1 MLGALSQAVPA
12 AIPAAGAGQ
21 VAIVLFSH
29 IDPSTGTYKVS
40 VLQPMQGG
48 SGARPAIDGIDG
60 VNFSA
65 GTLRNV
71 PTEAI
76 ELEAPVF
83 VNRYMLTDE
92 ASAGQFR
99 GGTGVVLEFTCLA
112 AEALVTAR
120 GMDRFKLRPYG
131 REGGE
136 AGGLGS
142 CVLDPGTAQERPNG
156 KIEMLRLQ
164 RGDVVRIVSPGGG
177 GYGPPFRRDPAAVLS
192 DLTEGFLTEPTARD
206 TYGVVVRDREIDV
219 QATASARAGV
229 ANLSEPFGF
238 GPERAD
244 YEAVFSP
251 ALQDI
256 VARLLADRPPAVR
269 QYARGKLYGFVQQ
282 ERSVVEQDPAVIEA
296 TLTRELSRILAT
308 GAAALRPAA

>member
-1 MLGALSQAVPA
+1 M
-12 AIPAAGAGQ
+12 
-21 VAIVLFSH
+21 
-29 IDPSTGTYKVS
+29 
-40 VLQPMQGG
+40 
-48 SGARPAIDGIDG
+48 
-60 VNFSA
+60 
-65 GTLRNV
+65 
-71 PTEAI
+71 
-76 ELEAPVF
+76 F
-83 VNRYMLTDE
+83 VRRYMLTDE

-142 CVLDPGTAQERPNG
+142 CVLDPGTERERPNG

-177 GYGPPFRRDPAAVLS
+177 GYGPPFRRDPAMVLA
-192 DLTEGFLTEPTARD
+192 DLIDGFLTEQTARKA
-206 TYGVVVRDREIDV
+206 YGVIIRDRKIDD
-219 QATASARAGV
+219 QATAAARSTA
-229 ANLSEPFGF
+229 ANTPEPFGF
-238 GPERAD
+238 GPERAE

-269 QYARGKLYGFVQQ
+269 QYARGQLYRFV
-282 ERSVVEQDPAVIEA
+282 ERQPDMVGKGAAAIEA
-296 TLTRELSRILAT
+296 ALTRELSGVLAT
-308 GAAALRPAA
+308 GAAALQPAA